1 MNKKILIIE
10 DAKVIRENISTL
22 LSEEGYKVFT
32 ANNGKDGLQKARE
45 NMPDLLLCDIKMPG
59 MDGYEILEALSE
71 NDSTKSIPFIF
82 LTAKVEKENISKGLS
97 LGAVDYIF
105 KPFDSDVLLKCIA
118 DNLKKK

>member
-105 KPFDSDVLLKCIA
+105 KPFDSDVLAEMYCR
-118 DNLKKK
+118 